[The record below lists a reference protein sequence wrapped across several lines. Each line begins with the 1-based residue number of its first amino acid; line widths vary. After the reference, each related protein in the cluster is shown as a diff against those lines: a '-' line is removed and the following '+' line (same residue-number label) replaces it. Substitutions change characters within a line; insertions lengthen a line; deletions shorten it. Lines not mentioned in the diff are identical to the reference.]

1 MGNES
6 ERLLVMIVRLLAQAG
21 YTKVKGVDSD

>member
-6 ERLLVMIVRLLAQAG
+6 ERLLVLIASLLAQAG
-21 YTKVKGVDSD
+21 YIKVKEFDSG

>member
-21 YTKVKGVDSD
+21 YTKVKEFDSD